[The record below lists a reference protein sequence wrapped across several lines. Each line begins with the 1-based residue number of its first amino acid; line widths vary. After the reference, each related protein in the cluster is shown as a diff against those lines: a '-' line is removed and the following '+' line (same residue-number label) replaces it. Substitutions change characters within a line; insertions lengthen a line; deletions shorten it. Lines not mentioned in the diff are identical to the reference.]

1 MTSANTLL
9 KNILGVKGAVVQGA
23 DFSEDARGVKKLT
36 IRMRPRKR
44 ESDRCP
50 ICGRHCAVYD
60 RSSVLRSWRA
70 LDFAGILVYIKACT
84 QRISCPKHGVLVS
97 AVPWAF
103 HDSGFTKS
111 FDLTATR
118 MAGNLSRSAV
128 AEYLRIDWK
137 TVGRCI
143 TRARKCVETDHS
155 KRLDNLVNIGIDE
168 TSYRKGHKYITVIV
182 NHDTN
187 TVVWACNKHGKDIFS
202 KFLEGLTSEQRASIK
217 VVTGDGARWIDRCIE
232 EYLPNCARCVDSF
245 HVVGWANEALDS
257 LRKEAWRD
265 AHQELK
271 ELKKTVKRKRGRS
284 SLKDKDSITV
294 HKAEIKASEIKHSA
308 CALGK
313 APEHLTNK
321 QETQLAEIA
330 VSNKRLYRGYLLKE
344 QLRLIL
350 HMDDTDE
357 AKEELDKFFW
367 RATHSRINEFK
378 ELGHKIRRHEEH
390 ILNTIRL
397 KMSNARIESINNKI
411 KRIIRRAFGFRNV
424 DSMIDMIMLVCSNIK
439 VPLPNRPIGEPAT

>member
-9 KNILGVKGAVVQGA
+9 KNILDVKGAVVQGA
-23 DFSEDARGVKKLT
+23 DFSVDAQGVKKLT
-36 IRMRPRKR
+36 VRMRPKNR

-50 ICGRHCAVYD
+50 ICGRHCSVYD
-60 RSSVLRSWRA
+60 RSSIIRSWRA
-70 LDFAGILVYIKACT
+70 LDFAGILVYINAYT
-84 QRISCPKHGVLVS
+84 QRIRCPKHGVLVA

-103 HDSGFTKS
+103 HDSGFT
-111 FDLTATR
+111 TR
-118 MAGNLSRSAV
+118 KYIEPDPG
-128 AEYLRIDWK
+128 
-137 TVGRCI
+137 
-143 TRARKCVETDHS
+143 

-187 TVVWACNKHGKDIFS
+187 TVVWASNKHGKEIFS
-202 KFLEGLTSEQRASIK
+202 KFLESLTPEQRASIK
-217 VVTGDGARWIDRCIE
+217 VVTGDGARWIDQCIE

-245 HVVGWANEALDS
+245 HVVEWANEALDA

-265 AHQELK
+265 THQELK
-271 ELKKTVKRKRGRS
+271 ELKKTVKRKRGRGA
-284 SLKDKDSITV
+284 LKDKDSIAV
-294 HKAEIKASEIKHSA
+294 HKAEEKAAEIKGSA
-308 CALGK
+308 YALGK

-350 HMDDTDE
+350 HMDDADE
-357 AKEELDKFFW
+357 AKEELDRFFW
-367 RATHSRINEFK
+367 RATHSRIDEFK

-397 KMSNARIESINNKI
+397 KMSNARIESTNNKI
-411 KRIIRRAFGFRNV
+411 KLIIRRAFGFRDV
-424 DSMIDMIMLVCSNIK
+424 ESMIDMIMLVCSNIK
-439 VPLPNRPIGEPAT
+439 VPLPNRPIAEPEN

>member
-9 KNILGVKGAVVQGA
+9 KNILSVKDAIVQDA
-23 DFSEDARGVKKLT
+23 SFSTDTHGVKKLT
-36 IRMRPRKR
+36 VRMRPKKR

-50 ICGRHCAVYD
+50 ICGRHCPVYD
-60 RSSVLRSWRA
+60 RSSVDRSWRG
-70 LDFAGILVYIKACT
+70 LDFAGILVYINSCT
-84 QRISCPKHGVLVS
+84 QRVNCPKHGVLV
-97 AVPWAF
+97 ARVPWAF

-111 FDLTATR
+111 FDLTATW
-118 MAGNLSRSAV
+118 MAEKLSRSGV

-143 TRARKCVETDHS
+143 TRARKYIEPDQS

-187 TVVWACNKHGKDIFS
+187 TVVWASNKHGKEIFS
-202 KFLEGLTSEQRASIK
+202 TFLKCLTQEQRASIK
-217 VVTGDGARWIDRCIE
+217 VVTGDGARWIDQCIE

-245 HVVGWANEALDS
+245 HVVEWANAALDS

-265 AHQELK
+265 AYQELK
-271 ELKKTVKRKRGRS
+271 VLKKTVKRKRGRAA
-284 SLKDKDSITV
+284 LKDKDSIAI
-294 HKAEIKASEIKHSA
+294 HKAEAKAAEIKGSTY
-308 CALGK
+308 ALGK

-350 HMDDTDE
+350 HMNNADE
-357 AKEELDKFFW
+357 AKAELDRFFW
-367 RATHSRINEFK
+367 RATHSRIKEFK
-378 ELGHKIRRHEEH
+378 ELGHKIRRHEGH

-397 KMSNARIESINNKI
+397 KMSNARIESTNNKI
-411 KRIIRRAFGFRNV
+411 KLIIRRAYGFRDV
-424 DSMIDMIMLVCSNIK
+424 DNMIDMIMLVCSNIK
-439 VPLPNRPIGEPAT
+439 VPLPNRPVEEPKH